1 MFASPALGA
10 LAPSFVAY
18 LISRFTAGSG
28 TAIVPSGVTFITCGG
43 REGGGR
49 ARVGG
54 PSFFSS
60 RVACDARRRGEVGAE
75 RERRAAARARL
86 ERDAHA
92 QRVIESLVHDRGP
105 SAVDLRADAVPPVRE
120 HRAGLEPHGALRRV
134 RHGRLTSA
142 PRL

>member
-49 ARVGG
+49 GSEGVF
-54 PSFFSS
+54 FFSF
-60 RVACDARRRGEVGAE
+60 ARRVRREARGEDGAE
-75 RERRAAARARL
+75 RRRRAAARARL